1 MDSEQRIVLA
11 HLSDLHLGY
20 RSGRRVNSHGV
31 NWREQDGYVAFKR
44 VVDEILADKTIDFV
58 LIAGDVFHT
67 PTPSVRTVYV
77 AQKQIRRLADAGL
90 PVYILTGN
98 HDVSDV
104 RAEMAATALLNDPE
118 HGVCAHWEPYAVHEA
133 APGVKLHLISHHL
146 YQEQAST
153 WEQIKPDPNCV
164 NILSTHGSVIDPLT
178 KLALHTEASPREV
191 IIPDEIAGNPDWSYK
206 LLGHIHERG
215 FVGSKNG
222 KTDTAG
228 LKTYY
233 NGSLLRRGFS
243 DAATPLGRGWT
254 KWTIN
259 LDGTM
264 TPEFHLVPQ
273 RPQVDYPIIDASGM
287 SAADLTTAIVDELDD
302 TLKDVPEGKW
312 NVSPILRQKIMN
324 MTPDK
329 RRALDQA
336 AIYKASG
343 KALQWTMSV
352 TSAEEEEDEAKQEK
366 IGQTTGSVTEQF
378 NGWLKDSKDYQAIH
392 EGIREKVAE
401 ETRRFIKQGQDAVLD
416 SDGEDGKE

>member
-20 RSGRRVNSHGV
+20 RSGRRTSDRGV

-67 PTPSVRTVYV
+67 PTPSVRTVCV
-77 AQKQIRRLADAGL
+77 AQKQIRRMADAGL

-104 RAEMAATALLNDPE
+104 RTEMAATAMLSDHE
-118 HGVCAHWEPYAVHEA
+118 HGVHAHWEPYAVHEA
-133 APGVKLHLISHHL
+133 APGLKLHLISHHL
-146 YQEQAST
+146 YQEQADT
-153 WEQIKPDPNCV
+153 WEQIQPDPNCV

-191 IIPDEIAGNPDWSYK
+191 IIPDEIAGNPAWSYK

-243 DAATPLGRGWT
+243 DAETPLGRGWT
-254 KWTIN
+254 KWTVEP
-259 LDGTM
+259 DGKL

-273 RPQVDYPIIDASGM
+273 RPQVDFPIIDASSM
-287 SAADLTTAIVDELDD
+287 SAGDLTDTIMDELDEALEG
-302 TLKDVPEGKW
+302 TPEGRW
-312 NVSPILRQKIMN
+312 NAAPILRQKILN

-329 RRALDQA
+329 RRAMDHA
-336 AIYKASG
+336 AITKASE
-343 KALQWTMSV
+343 KALQWSMSV
-352 TSAEEEEDEAKQEK
+352 TSVEEEEEDAKQEK
-366 IGQTTGSVTEQF
+366 IGQTTGTVTEQF
-378 NGWLKDSKDYQAIH
+378 DGWIKDSKDYQAIH
-392 EGIREKVAE
+392 EGIREKVAD

-416 SDGEDGKE
+416 KAEESED